1 MGKKAKIIIIV
12 LVAIVAGYVVLGV
25 MNFVPFPFINQSE
38 NYPGAIELDVSID
51 DLTTGMDLD
60 QETDAL
66 LHKITLKVYG
76 INDVTAEDAHE
87 WFKTKMLANGWTLL
101 GEDNGSGPVWNAYWS
116 GWRKGFMGFFVAA
129 YDGSAVVE
137 RTEYDTVVVTG
148 LAPLWSLI

>member
-12 LVAIVAGYVVLGV
+12 LVAIVAGYVVLGA

-60 QETDAL
+60 QETDTL

-76 INDVTAEDAHE
+76 INDVTAEDAHD
-87 WFKTKMLANGWTLL
+87 WFKSKLLGNGWTLL
-101 GEDNGSGPVWNAYWS
+101 GEDNDSGPVWDGYWS
-116 GWRKGFMGFFVAA
+116 GWQKGLMGFFVAA
-129 YDGSAVVE
+129 FDGPAVVE
-137 RTEYDTVVVTG
+137 RTGYDVAVVTG
-148 LAPLWSLI
+148 IAPMWTFK